1 MYGMIISNTKKGA
14 TFLMD
19 EPPRNNVYTYISR
32 NEMRVNKVI
41 SKLVKRIIHTLKDP
55 HSPIL
60 NERC

>member
-1 MYGMIISNTKKGA
+1 
-14 TFLMD
+14 MD